1 MNYSVKYF
9 DKDTNTQIQSP
20 KVVNNQVFNTQIIA
34 SSEIKDITGYNFDHL
49 NVDKLSIGTGQN
61 VIIVYYSKVTGLSY
75 KVNYLLLDNDEDDSN
90 NVKLAESKIGSN
102 KIYKDEIN
110 PTNEEKVII
119 GYKVAKYSSNPLVI
133 TTDESK
139 NVLTIYYE
147 KDETQT
153 KDIHYTIQYYKDNVL
168 VTADTET
175 YSSTIYVLD
184 EITFTPNVN
193 KYEGYEY
200 DSVNS
205 IIPNTIG
212 DGQII
217 KVLYTTRKDLSYKV
231 NYYEKRNKCSIT

>member
-1 MNYSVKYF
+1 
-9 DKDTNTQIQSP
+9 
-20 KVVNNQVFNTQIIA
+20 
-34 SSEIKDITGYNFDHL
+34 
-49 NVDKLSIGTGQN
+49 
-61 VIIVYYSKVTGLSY
+61 
-75 KVNYLLLDNDEDDSN
+75 
-90 NVKLAESKIGSN
+90 LAESKIGSN

-184 EITFTPNVN
+184 NITFTPNVN

-231 NYYEKRNKCSIT
+231 NY